1 VNVLYFDCFSGAAG
15 DMILGALLDAGAP
28 EAEVLTSLDT
38 LNLDDWQ
45 LRMQTTTKSGLRAT
59 KVEVITDD
67 ATDRTYNDIVK
78 IVTDAALSEKVKAR
92 ALAIFDTLASA
103 EGHVHA
109 VAPEDV
115 RFHEVGSLDSI
126 IDIVG
131 SCAALE
137 HFMPTRIITSPVATG
152 TGTANTAHG
161 TIPLPGPAVAEILA
175 GRGVPI
181 LGRGDVELLT
191 PTGAAILATVSDD
204 FGPPPPMVIERV
216 GYGAGTLDL
225 DMPNVVRV
233 LVGTEVNGEDVT
245 AVVMEANIDDMSP
258 ELLPDILELLL
269 DEGAQDAWLTPIVM
283 KKGRP
288 AFTLAVLCG
297 TDRVDR
303 LRDMVFR
310 ETSTLGV
317 RVTPV
322 TKNVLDRHW
331 VDAQVEGMVVR
342 VKIGRQ
348 GLRNI
353 TAAPEHD
360 DAVAVAR
367 ATGLPLRRVYEL
379 ALADAAGKMSGPG
392 GDEPTS

>member
-28 EAEVLTSLDT
+28 EEEVLAGLDT
-38 LNLDDWQ
+38 LKLGDWQ
-45 LRMQTTTKSGLRAT
+45 LRTQTTTKSGLRAT
-59 KVEVITDD
+59 KVEVSTHD
-67 ATDRTYNDIVK
+67 APDRNYNDIVK
-78 IVTDAALSEKVKAR
+78 VVKDAALTEKVKTR
-92 ALAIFDTLASA
+92 ALAIFDTLATA
-103 EGHVHA
+103 EGRVHA
-109 VAPEDV
+109 VALEDV

-137 HFMPTRIITSPVATG
+137 HFMPARIITSPVATG
-152 TGTANTAHG
+152 TGTGHTAHG
-161 TIPLPGPAVAEILA
+161 TIPLPAPAVADILA

-181 LGRGDVELLT
+181 LGKGDVELLT

-204 FGPPPPMVIERV
+204 FGPPPSMVIERV

-225 DMPNVVRV
+225 EMPNVVRV
-233 LVGTEVNGEDVT
+233 LVGTETGGEDAA

-258 ELLPDILELLL
+258 ELLPDVVELLL
-269 DEGAQDAWLTPIVM
+269 AEGAQDAWLTPIVM

-288 AFTLAVLCG
+288 AFTLAVLCE
-297 TDRVDR
+297 TDHIDR
-303 LRDMVFR
+303 LRDLVFR

-317 RVTPV
+317 RMTPV
-322 TKNVLDRHW
+322 TKNALDRHW
-331 VDAQVEGMVVR
+331 VDAEVEGMVVR
-342 VKIGRQ
+342 VKVGRH
-348 GLRNI
+348 GPRNT

-379 ALADAAGKMSGPG
+379 ALADVADKTSGGAG
-392 GDEPTS
+392 D